1 MCETR
6 PVHRSAC
13 AGIGACGEI
22 DVNRGIVDVFAF
34 QEALLIE
41 AVFAVVILTMVWVAF
56 RRWLQHKER
65 MGRLIADQTAQ
76 IERVEERLKSI
87 EQMVRDGDAK
97 ALPDPISTRDEA

>member
-1 MCETR
+1 M
-6 PVHRSAC
+6 
-13 AGIGACGEI
+13 
-22 DVNRGIVDVFAF
+22 DRGIVDVFAF

-41 AVFAVVILTMVWVAF
+41 AVFAVVILAMVWVGF

-87 EQMVRDGDAK
+87 EQIVGDGGIK
-97 ALPDPISTRDEA
+97 ALPDAISKGDEI

>member
-41 AVFAVVILTMVWVAF
+41 AVFGIAILVMIWVGF
-56 RRWLQHKER
+56 RKWLQHKER

-87 EQMVRDGDAK
+87 EQIVSDGGVK
-97 ALPDPISTRDEA
+97 ALPDASSKPVE